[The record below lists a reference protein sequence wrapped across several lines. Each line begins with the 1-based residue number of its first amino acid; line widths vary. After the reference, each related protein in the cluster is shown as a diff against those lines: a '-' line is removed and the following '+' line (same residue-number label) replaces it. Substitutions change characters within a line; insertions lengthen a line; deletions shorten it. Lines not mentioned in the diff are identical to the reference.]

1 MTQVQPPEFY
11 FVGVRMKL
19 LLSGADTGN
28 QFALLENTSA
38 GVSQTP
44 VHIHA
49 DDDETVYMMEGEMEA
64 VIAGQHHVIRV
75 GETMFLPRGVPHQL
89 MNASG
94 RPTRYL
100 LLCTPAGFENF
111 VAAAGQV
118 SLAGSQPGPPSP
130 EDIARLRHVAPRF
143 GITLLA
149 GWDGTSQPAQGHGHE

>member
-1 MTQVQPPEFY
+1 MTQVQPPEFD

-19 LLSGADTGN
+19 LLSGAETGN

-49 DDDETVYMMEGEMEA
+49 DDDETLYMVEGEMEA
-64 VIAGQHHVIRV
+64 VIAGQRHVIQA
-75 GETMFLPRGVPHQL
+75 GETVFLPRGVPHQL

-111 VAAAGQV
+111 VAEAGQV
-118 SLAGSQPGPPSP
+118 SSAGSQPGPPSP
-130 EDIARLRHVAPRF
+130 EDVARLRDAAPRF

-149 GWDGTSQPAQGHGHE
+149 GWGGTGQPAEGHGHG